1 MAMSSLGVGSGL
13 DLEGLVRQLVSVERQ
28 PREAALTK
36 QQKENDVS
44 LSAFSKLKSTL
55 TDFRDSLT
63 DLRSESALSARSAEI
78 SGQDEDNPILSA
90 TASSTA
96 AQATYTVSIEELAQG
111 SKAKSGAFTGS
122 DQVINA
128 SAGNLTFS
136 TANGENNFSVAIG
149 ADATLQDIAD
159 AVNRSSDNFGVSA
172 SIVNTGGSSPETR
185 LVFSSNLTGTDNA
198 LTVTNDNAE
207 LDSVS
212 TVATGAGPE
221 GMTIAAEDQARDA
234 RAIVDGITTYSS
246 TNTFENAIGG
256 ITFDAKR
263 AAPGEQLTLNIAR
276 DNEGVK
282 EQVKNFVKAFNK
294 VADQISS
301 VTKTSTEESQ
311 RGALVGD
318 STVRSL
324 QNSLNNIASSAV
336 GGDSP
341 MQTLYSLGIS
351 FDQDGKLEITSD
363 GEKRLDEAL
372 ENNFDDV
379 AKVFAGDN
387 GIASRLDALANDYVR
402 SGGIIDTKEDIFE
415 SRKELLTQEREQ
427 FDRYME
433 SYEKTLRERY
443 QALDSTVA
451 QLSSTSSY
459 LAAQLGGLQ

>member
-28 PREAALTK
+28 PREAALTR

-55 TDFRDSLT
+55 SDFQTSLT
-63 DLRSESALSARSAEI
+63 DLRSENELRARSATV

-90 TASSTA
+90 TASSGA
-96 AQATYTVSIEELAQG
+96 AQATYNISVEELAQG
-111 SKAKSGAFTGS
+111 TKAKSGAFTGT
-122 DQVINA
+122 DQVISA
-128 SAGNLTFS
+128 SGGNLSFS
-136 TANGENNFSVAIG
+136 TANGENNFSVAVG

-159 AVNRSSDNFGVSA
+159 AVNSSSDNFGVSA
-172 SIVNTGGSSPETR
+172 SIVNTGGSTPETR
-185 LVFSSNLTGTDNA
+185 LVFSSNITGAENA
-198 LTVTNDNAE
+198 LSVTNDNAE
-207 LDSVS
+207 LDAVS
-212 TVATGAGPE
+212 TVATGAGPA
-221 GMTIAAEDQARDA
+221 GMTVAAEDQARDA

-246 TNTFENAIGG
+246 TNTFENAIEGL
-256 ITFDAKR
+256 TFDAER
-263 AAPGEQLTLNIAR
+263 AAPGEQLTLSVAR

-282 EQVKNFVKAFNK
+282 EQVKGFVEAFNK
-294 VADQISS
+294 VASQIES
-301 VTKTSTEESQ
+301 VTRTSTDESK

-324 QNSLNNIASSAV
+324 QNSLNNIAGSAV
-336 GGDSP
+336 GGDSAI
-341 MQTLYSLGIS
+341 QTLYSLGIT
-351 FDQDGKLEITSD
+351 FDEDGKLEMTSD
-363 GEKRLDEAL
+363 GEERLDEAL
-372 ENNFDDV
+372 ENNFDEV
-379 AKVFAGDN
+379 ANVFAGEN
-387 GIASRLDALANDYVR
+387 GIASRLDSLADDYVR
-402 SGGIIDTKEDIFE
+402 TGGLIDTKEDIFE